1 MIHFSLHRILST
13 VLALGSLLGGQAP
26 ALAQTDPLP
35 TDPDPEELAQPT
47 HTALVRSAPD
57 LSPLNLN
64 VLQDPNR
71 EPVRCQSTAEQ
82 LDPALILTPDT
93 ICQQG
98 LTPPSL
104 WWMQEQFEAQSP
116 TYKKLV
122 TTWLTYLPN
131 PDRPGRVD
139 LVVNLQRWSVMD
151 YFSRYEF
158 IHAFGG
164 EASRSGYNTRIF
176 NLRGEFLG
184 SYTCSQGDRVPRL
197 QPVEGAI
204 EGDPSPNSNPDLDLT
219 SDTATNTQSTTDHA
233 SHSNTSHSNTSHSDT
248 SPNLANLKGIDPA
261 YCHIVINRVGRI
273 LHDIE

>member
-1 MIHFSLHRILST
+1 MVNFGLHRVLFT
-13 VLALGSLLGGQAP
+13 ALALGSLLGGQAP
-26 ALAQTDPLP
+26 ALAQTDPIP
-35 TDPDPEELAQPT
+35 TDPDQEGLAQPT
-47 HTALVRSAPD
+47 HTALVRPAPD

-71 EPVRCQSTAEQ
+71 EPVRCFGTAEQ
-82 LDPALILTPDT
+82 LDPDLILTPDT

-116 TYKKLV
+116 AYKKLV

-131 PDRPGRVD
+131 VDRPGRVD

-184 SYTCSQGDRVPRL
+184 SYTCSQGDQVPLL

-204 EGDPSPNSNPDLDLT
+204 EFDRSPDSNSD
-219 SDTATNTQSTTDHA
+219 S
-233 SHSNTSHSNTSHSDT
+233 
-248 SPNLANLKGIDPA
+248 SPNLETAGDTTSETSPSLEDLEGINPA